1 MEKKMWKEPTLEI
14 LNMNQTMAGKG
25 TVIIDIISEDD
36 FDIKNP
42 S

>member
-1 MEKKMWKEPTLEI
+1 MKKVWNEPTLEV

-25 TVIIDIISEDD
+25 TTYIDIISEDD
-36 FDIKNP
+36 MDISNP